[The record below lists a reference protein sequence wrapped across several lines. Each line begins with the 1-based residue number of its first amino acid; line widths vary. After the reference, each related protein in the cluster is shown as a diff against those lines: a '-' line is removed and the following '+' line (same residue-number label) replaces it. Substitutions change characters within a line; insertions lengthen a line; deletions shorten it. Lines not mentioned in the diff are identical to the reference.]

1 MTAPLSV
8 NATSEVEV
16 NDSCNCCIPS
26 RKKKKAHRKDSKVVT
41 TTDETY
47 HKTITRVET
56 QECQMEGTPKGSHTI
71 TVGHSKSTRHPPQK

>member
-26 RKKKKAHRKDSKVVT
+26 RKDKKKHRKDVKTVT
-41 TTDETY
+41 TTDETC

-56 QECQMEGTPKGSHTI
+56 QGCQTEGTPTGSHR
-71 TVGHSKSTRHPPQK
+71 VSAGHSKSSRRPK

>member
-8 NATSEVEV
+8 NVQSHAEVEM
-16 NDSCNCCIPS
+16 NDSCNCCIPFG
-26 RKKKKAHRKDSKVVT
+26 RKKKPRKDSHIVT

-56 QECQMEGTPKGSHTI
+56 EGCPEAESVKGSHK
-71 TVGHSKSTRHPPQK
+71 VSAGHSKSTRHPK